1 MKKLLVVIA
10 ALCIAASAHAQIGL
24 MAGVTSSESNIKDAA
39 ANIGDVTQY
48 HVGVALKLN
57 LGLIAIQPSILYN
70 IKGSTLTENVNALTG
85 ESTGTALD
93 TGTKTTTNQTGYL
106 EVPVQLQVGIPLL
119 GVCAVRN
126 KSKNALFA
134 KLAELCKVNHCAVD
148 RSTVNLKVT
157 RMNYRADGCMD
168 SKHNAVRN
176 RVIGVNNLNNEISK
190 TELVACLDCVK
201 LILIKRA
208 VFFELAFYK
217 PDCKVCSV
225 NRNIK
230 LLKYIRKCADMV
242 LMTVSYYYS
251 DNLFSVFQKIRYIG
265 YNKVNARHFIIRK
278 RKPAVND
285 KYAVLVLVNVHIF
298 ADFVKSS
305 ERIKFKL

>member
-106 EVPVQLQVGIPLL
+106 EVPVQLQVGIPLP
-119 GVCAVRN
+119 GVRPYAFAEPFVGYAITNESTTDFTNTAAAAIDN
-126 KSKNALFA
+126 KDK
-134 KLAELCKVNHCAVD
+134 
-148 RSTVNLKVT
+148 T
-157 RMNYRADGCMD
+157 
-168 SKHNAVRN
+168 
-176 RVIGVNNLNNEISK
+176 SK
-190 TELVACLDCVK
+190 TDWSSVKNRLDYGVGLGAGIDLFDTVQLSVRYFWNLGGVYGEDGKFGGSAEGTVK
-201 LILIKRA
+201 TIQEQKSNGIMA
-208 VFFELAFYK
+208 SLAF
-217 PDCKVCSV
+217 
-225 NRNIK
+225 
-230 LLKYIRKCADMV
+230 
-242 LMTVSYYYS
+242 
-251 DNLFSVFQKIRYIG
+251 FF
-265 YNKVNARHFIIRK
+265 
-278 RKPAVND
+278 
-285 KYAVLVLVNVHIF
+285 
-298 ADFVKSS
+298 
-305 ERIKFKL
+305 